1 MTDFYEK
8 IKNEAAAVT
17 REMIEKAKLKHG
29 DVIVVGCSSSEVIG
43 EKIGTAS
50 SYETAKALFE
60 GICGET
66 KRCGIYLAAQCC
78 EHLNRALIVEK
89 ELAYR
94 DRLEIVNVVP
104 QPKAGG
110 SFATAAYAVF
120 DEPAAVEAIKA
131 DAGLDIGDTLIGMH
145 LKSVAVPLRLN
156 VTEIGSAHL
165 TAARVR
171 AKFVGGARAVYDENL
186 M

>member
-1 MTDFYEK
+1 MTEFLEQIQAD
-8 IKNEAAAVT
+8 ASAT
-17 REMIEKAKLKHG
+17 MRELIEKAKLSEG
-29 DVIVVGCSSSEVIG
+29 DVIVVGCSSSEVVG

-50 SYETAKALFE
+50 SYETAQVIFD
-60 GICGET
+60 GIYGET
-66 KRCGIYLAAQCC
+66 ARSGIYVAAQCC

-89 ELAYR
+89 ELAKR
-94 DRLEIVNVVP
+94 TGLEIVNVVP

-110 SFATAAYAVF
+110 SFATAAYEKLTAPV
-120 DEPAAVEAIKA
+120 AVEAIKA
-131 DAGLDIGDTLIGMH
+131 DAGLDIGDTFIGMH
-145 LKSVAVPLRLN
+145 LKAVAVPLRLSLSSL
-156 VTEIGSAHL
+156 GSAHL